1 MKYSVSA
8 IVLGF
13 FAVLNAAAPTPDDKP
28 DPGQVALKGVSYAGT
43 GCPAGTASGFYS
55 QDLQTFTISLDKSSQ
70 PTIGPDTKIS
80 DQTKNCNL
88 NFQVQYPPGYQYTL
102 YKYEYTGY
110 VLLEP
115 GVTLKQKSDYWF
127 AGFASNKATFQ
138 FTLNGPYDG
147 DYTFTDT
154 LQSTAWAW
162 SPCGTSASLNI
173 NTQATLTGNNP
184 KPPGPI
190 TPRIKGYRHVYGVNW
205 RRCS

>member
-1 MKYSVSA
+1 MKYSVST
-8 IVLGF
+8 IVLGY
-13 FAVLNAAAPTPDDKP
+13 FAALNAAAPTPDDKP
-28 DPGQVALKGVSYAGT
+28 DPGQVTLKGVSYAGS
-43 GCPAGTASGFYS
+43 GCQAASVGHS
-55 QDLQTFTISLDKSSQ
+55 QDWQTLTILFDESSQ
-70 PTIGPDTKIS
+70 PTIG
-80 DQTKNCNL
+80 QTKNCNF

-102 YKYEYTGY
+102 YKYDYTGY
-110 VLLEP
+110 VLLEA
-115 GVTLKQKSDYWF
+115 GVTLKQTSAYWF

-138 FTLNGPYDG
+138 FTLNGPYNG

-173 NTQATLTGNNP
+173 NTQVALTSNNP

-190 TPRIKGYRHVYGVNW
+190 IDPISLGIKGYQYAYGLNW